1 MRFRNRL
8 VNPVVRLL
16 LRSTLHRLLSG
27 WLVILSYQGRKS
39 GRWYSLPCMYACDG
53 QDLHVLPAHKVWW
66 RNLRQPTPVR
76 VRLQGRDLQGTA
88 TATSD
93 PEVVAGGLGCYLARY
108 LKAAKP
114 LRAWLDANGIPHRTD
129 THPLVVVTVG
139 LTAAG
144 SARAAAKGLPPPNGP
159 HRCGSNDPDRPLPV
173 GRR

>member
-66 RNLRQPTPVR
+66 RNLHEPTPVR

-93 PEVVAGGLGCYLARY
+93 PEVVAGGLRCYLARY
-108 LKAAKP
+108 PKAAKP

-144 SARAAAKGLPPPNGP
+144 SARAAAKGLPRVEVPRETHRVPTGP
-159 HRCGSNDPDRPLPV
+159 S
-173 GRR
+173 